1 MRKKNTFRKTDS
13 LLSLSELK
21 NINYGEISPELANI
35 YARLIKGRSDFQDVM
50 GNVFQSL
57 VQISSMDLAL
67 GHYSEQLRQIS
78 DHVASATGTIHNA
91 AGEAST
97 VADLVSGQHEQ
108 LTNTIVTASDES
120 GNVYQ
125 KIDEG
130 QRELTQIKNLST
142 DTIENSKKMK
152 ADMDRL
158 SHIIGQMTEVIEGIN
173 QISSQTNLLALN
185 ASIEAARAGD
195 AGKGFAVVADEIR
208 NLAEE
213 TKNLTSNMDSF
224 VADIY
229 SASEKSVE
237 SVSSTIVS
245 LETVT
250 DKIGCVWGI
259 NEENRTHVKSITDEI
274 SSLAAVSEEI
284 SSSLIELESR
294 VAEIDSQC
302 ESLQSDT
309 ELLSVHGSELDGI
322 VGPIEN
328 IEKILDDSA
337 KIMGKMSG
345 DSFYRL
351 EPQNF
356 SVHIDNA
363 VKAHKSWLQNLKRIV
378 DEQVILPL
386 QTDDKKCGFGHF
398 YHSIVPTEPEIKKIW
413 LSLGEKHS
421 KFHSYGKK
429 ALDALFA
436 QDFAGAKKIYE
447 EAAAYSE
454 VLIKELEKIKELLG
468 SQIFNGHD
476 V

>member
-1 MRKKNTFRKTDS
+1 MRKKNTSKKTDGFL
-13 LLSLSELK
+13 LLSQMK
-21 NINYGEISPELANI
+21 NTDYGDISPELAEI
-35 YARLIKGRSDFQDVM
+35 YSRLKKGRSDFQDVM
-50 GNVFQSL
+50 TDVFQSL
-57 VQISSMDLAL
+57 VQISSMDLSL
-67 GHYSEQLRQIS
+67 SHYSEQLQHIS

-91 AGEAST
+91 AGEASA
-97 VADLVSGQHEQ
+97 VADVVSKQHEQ
-108 LTNTIVTASDES
+108 LTNTIVDASEES
-120 GNVYQ
+120 GNVYG

-130 QRELTQIKNLST
+130 QKELTQIKNLST
-142 DTIENSKKMK
+142 ETIDISKQMK
-152 ADMDRL
+152 EDMDRL
-158 SHIIGQMTEVIEGIN
+158 SHIINQMTEVIEGIN

-185 ASIEAARAGD
+185 ASIEAARAGE

-237 SVSSTIVS
+237 SVGSTIIS

-250 DKIGCVWGI
+250 EKIGCVWGL
-259 NEENRTHVKSITDEI
+259 NEENRAHVKKITENI

-294 VAEIDSQC
+294 VAEIDNQC
-302 ESLQSDT
+302 ESLRSDT
-309 ELLSVHGSELDGI
+309 ELLSRHGHELDGV
-322 VGPIEN
+322 VGPLEN

-337 KIMGKMSG
+337 KTMGRMSN

-351 EPQNF
+351 EPENF
-356 SVHIDNA
+356 CMHIDNA

-378 DEQVILPL
+378 DEQVILPH

-398 YHSIVPTEPEIKKIW
+398 YHAIMPTEPEIKKIW
-413 LSLGEKHS
+413 LSLGEKHK

-429 ALDALFA
+429 VLDALFA
-436 QDFAGAKKIYE
+436 QDFDGAKKIYDE
-447 EAAAYSE
+447 TAAYSE

-468 SQIFNGHD
+468 N
-476 V
+476 

>member
-1 MRKKNTFRKTDS
+1 MRMKKNSKKSDS
-13 LLSLSELK
+13 LLSLSEMK
-21 NINYGEISPELANI
+21 DVDYGEISPELADM
-35 YARLIKGRSDFQDVM
+35 YSRLIKGRSDFQDVM

-67 GHYSEQLRQIS
+67 THYSKQLRQIS

-91 AGEAST
+91 AGEASA

-108 LTNTIVTASDES
+108 LTNTIVEASDES

-125 KIDEG
+125 KIDDG

-142 DTIENSKKMK
+142 GTIDSSRQMK
-152 ADMDRL
+152 EDMDRL
-158 SHIIGQMTEVIEGIN
+158 SHIISQMTEVIEGIN

-229 SASEKSVE
+229 SASEKSAA
-237 SVSSTIVS
+237 SVSSTIIS

-250 DKIGCVWGI
+250 EKIGRVWSI
-259 NEENRTHVKSITDEI
+259 NEENRAHVKRITDDI

-302 ESLQSDT
+302 DSLQSDT
-309 ELLSVHGSELDGI
+309 ELMSGHGHELEAI
-322 VGPIEN
+322 VGPIES
-328 IEKILDDSA
+328 IEKVLDDSA
-337 KIMGKMSG
+337 KVMGRMSS

-351 EPQNF
+351 EPGNF
-356 SVHIDNA
+356 GVHIDNA
-363 VKAHKSWLQNLKRIV
+363 VKAHKSWLKNLKRIV
-378 DEQVILPL
+378 DEQIILPL

-398 YHSIVPTEPEIKKIW
+398 YHAIIPSEPQIKKIW
-413 LSLGEKHS
+413 LSLGEKHR

-436 QDFAGAKKIYE
+436 QDFDGAKKIYE

-454 VLIKELEKIKELLG
+454 ILIKDLEKIKELLD
-468 SQIFNGHD
+468 N
-476 V
+476 